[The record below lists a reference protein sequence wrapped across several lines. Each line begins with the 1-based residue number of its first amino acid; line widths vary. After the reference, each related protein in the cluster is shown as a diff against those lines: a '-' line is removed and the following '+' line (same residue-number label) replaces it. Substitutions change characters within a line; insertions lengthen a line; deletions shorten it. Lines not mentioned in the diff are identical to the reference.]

1 MKKPS
6 VTELISLLD
15 KPALVKWA
23 NKMGLQGVNTEE
35 YSKKTMA
42 VGTSYHNQIE
52 KFIKNG
58 ECFESRL
65 IQDDFI
71 NFFNGAEILSCEEN
85 IETDYFIGRV
95 DIRYK
100 KDGLLYV
107 CDFKLNKKKLYLEN
121 KLQLVAYRM
130 ATGADKLGIIAI
142 PSFKLIPVDITDYN
156 PYEQILINLSNIYRL
171 KGEING

>member
-6 VTELISLLD
+6 VTELIKLLD

-23 NKMGLQGVNTEE
+23 NKMGLQGVNTDE
-35 YSKKTMA
+35 YSKKVMQS
-42 VGTSYHNQIE
+42 GTDYHNQIE
-52 KFIKNG
+52 KFLKNG
-58 ECFESRL
+58 ECFESQL
-65 IQDDFI
+65 VQDKCI
-71 NFFNGAEILSCEEN
+71 EFFTGADILGVEEN

-95 DIRYK
+95 DVRYK

-130 ATGADKLGIIAI
+130 ATGADKIGIVAI
-142 PSFKLIPVDITDYN
+142 PYFQMLPVEITDYT

-171 KGEING
+171 KGEIDD